1 MTTVDEQQ
9 YAYQVVQQS
18 LNEASIRIND
28 FCREVLKT
36 RGGRIGSGMGSLLE
50 ALWGYEINFVLN
62 KNHNSFCEL
71 AWFPDHQYHDFAC
84 VKTNKIWNPL
94 TGQGEFFRVEAKSM
108 NFGAAESK
116 AHFDVL
122 KRELNDF
129 DALLLIVWK
138 WIDIDEF
145 HCSPQII
152 DTFFGEAIPITML
165 RDELHFQRGGSF
177 VNGYSCPDRC
187 VSSPCKHDGEPLNE
201 RGKRERLSGPEVTR
215 PSAKVS
221 YSANFGGLVRM
232 LKTRGEN
239 AKNEFRRLRKL
250 DKTIDKY
257 ISFIHRNFPSEELN
271 HFSASEWREIGKKLS
286 LPQNTDRKIIH
297 QTLQQYDMYQNI
309 LKEL

>member
-1 MTTVDEQQ
+1 MRQIEQQ
-9 YAYQVVQQS
+9 HAYQVVQQS
-18 LNEASIRIND
+18 LNEANMRINN
-28 FCREVLKT
+28 FCKEVLKT

-62 KNHNSFCEL
+62 KNSNNFCEL

-84 VKTNKIWNPL
+84 VKTNEIWNPT

-108 NFGAAESK
+108 NFGADESK

-122 KRELNDF
+122 TSELNNF

-138 WIDIDEF
+138 WVDIDAY

-152 DTFFGEAIPITML
+152 DTFFGEAKPITVL
-165 RDELHFQRGGSF
+165 RDSLHLERGGSF
-177 VNGYSCPDRC
+177 VDKLSCPDGC
-187 VSSPCKHDGEPLNE
+187 FPSQCTHDGEPLNE
-201 RGKRERLSGPEVTR
+201 RGKRERLSGPESTR
-215 PSAKVS
+215 PSTRVS

-250 DKTIDKY
+250 DNTMDAY

-271 HFSASEWREIGKKLS
+271 HFNASEWREIGKKLG
-286 LPQNTDRKIIH
+286 LPQNTNKNIIY
-297 QTLQQYDMYQNI
+297 QTLRQHNMYQNI